1 MQINGDK
8 FLRNLEIERERAEL
22 ERQKEE
28 LMSQKTQ
35 SYIKANS
42 RYKEDEFDPE
52 VNYQELDDIRLNKSS
67 SNKQKYILLGFILI
81 LLFLITIV
89 TIKLISEPKNGNS
102 FGQNDVVDEKKMEN
116 SIPNVTPNTNA
127 NPTETKSLDIDKII
141 QSEDNVNVKPETKP
155 IETTENKP
163 AEGDIFGI
171 AKSKEAVSVP
181 SATQTTQSTQKAP
194 VETIKPSAQTVAQ
207 VPTQATVKPSS
218 ATVQKEVAPAVNT
231 SKPVTKEALIIK
243 EAPVKPKITKEIK
256 KDIIKKPNTPKV
268 EQKKEVTSIETPSKS
283 SQPSGKTGNIYIQVG
298 AFSTVPD
305 KALIVQLQKNNLKY
319 TFQKLEK
326 DGKQY
331 SKLLVGGYAT
341 QDQAL
346 EDLVKIRNEIN
357 PKAFIPKGQ

>member
-35 SYIKANS
+35 SYIKASN
-42 RYKEDEFDPE
+42 RYREDDLGSEL
-52 VNYQELDDIRLNKSS
+52 NYQELDDIRLNKDS
-67 SNKQKYILLGFILI
+67 SNKQKYILLGFILV

-89 TIKLISEPKNGNS
+89 TIKLISEPQNGNS
-102 FGQNDVVDEKKMEN
+102 FGQNDIVDEKKMEN
-116 SIPNVTPNTNA
+116 GVPNINPNQNVDG
-127 NPTETKSLDIDKII
+127 NETKSLDIDKII
-141 QSEDNVNVKPETKP
+141 QSEDNVNIKQEAQPVG
-155 IETTENKP
+155 TTENKP

-181 SATQTTQSTQKAP
+181 AP
-194 VETIKPSAQTVAQ
+194 QNPAVAQ
-207 VPTQATVKPSS
+207 QAPTPVTPQTTVKPTP
-218 ATVQKEVAPAVNT
+218 APVQKEVAPTAT
-231 SKPVTKEALIIK
+231 TTKPVTKEALVIK
-243 EAPVKPKITKEIK
+243 EAPVKPKVTKEIK
-256 KDIIKKPNTPKV
+256 KDVIKKTDKPKPEV
-268 EQKKEVTSIETPSKS
+268 KAEPKKESTQAAP
-283 SQPSGKTGNIYIQVG
+283 QKTNGNIYIQVG

-305 KALIVQLQKNNLKY
+305 KELILQLQKGNYKY
-319 TFQKLEK
+319 TFQKLER

-331 SKLLVGGYAT
+331 SKLLIGGYAT